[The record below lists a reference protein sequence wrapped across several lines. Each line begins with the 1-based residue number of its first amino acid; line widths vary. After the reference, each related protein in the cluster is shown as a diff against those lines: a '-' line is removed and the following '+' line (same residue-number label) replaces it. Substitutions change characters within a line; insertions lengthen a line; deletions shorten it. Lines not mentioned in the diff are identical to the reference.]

1 MLNVQN
7 LSVSYS
13 HLQVLWDVSLEVR
26 KGEIVTLIGS
36 NGSGKTTLV
45 SSIMGFVPVSSGT
58 ITFADTPITGLPT
71 YEIVHHHLNLV
82 PETRKLFGKM
92 TVREN
97 LMLGSYMNHKDF
109 DIEYIYSLFPILQ
122 ERQDQ
127 YAGTLSGGE
136 QQMLAIGRCLMSG
149 PEMIILDEPS
159 LGLSPKYVHT
169 VLDTISAL
177 NKEGLTILLVE
188 QNVKRAL
195 EISHRAYIIENGRI
209 VLSGPADKMLHDPH
223 VKEAYLGM

>member
-1 MLNVQN
+1 MLDVQN

>member
-71 YEIVHHHLNLV
+71 YEIVHHHLNLD

>member
-58 ITFADTPITGLPT
+58 ITFADMPITGLPT

-127 YAGTLSGGE
+127 YTGTLSGGE

>member
-1 MLNVQN
+1 MLKVEN

-13 HLQVLWDVSLEVR
+13 NLQVLWDVSIKVE
-26 KGEIVTLIGS
+26 KGEVVTLIGS
-36 NGSGKTTLV
+36 NGSGKSTLV
-45 SSIMGFVPVSSGT
+45 SSIMGFVPASGGR
-58 ITFADTPITGLPT
+58 IIFADNPITGLPT
-71 YEIVHHHLNLV
+71 YSIVHHHLNLV

-97 LMLGSYMNHKDF
+97 LMLGSYMNSGNYN
-109 DIEYIYSLFPILQ
+109 IEYIYSLFPVLK
-122 ERQDQ
+122 ERKDQ

-149 PEMIILDEPS
+149 PDMIILDEPS
-159 LGLSPKYVHT
+159 LGLSPKYVHN
-169 VLDTISAL
+169 VLNTISKL

-209 VLSGPADKMLHDPH
+209 VLSGTAESMLHDKH

>member
-1 MLNVQN
+1 MLDVQN

-13 HLQVLWDVSLEVR
+13 HLQVLWDVSLEVK

-45 SSIMGFVPVSSGT
+45 SSVMGFVPASSGT

-169 VLDTISAL
+169 VLDTINAL

-209 VLSGPADKMLHDPH
+209 VLSGSADKMLHDPH

>member
-1 MLNVQN
+1 MLDVQN

-58 ITFADTPITGLPT
+58 ITFADMPITGLPT

>member
-1 MLNVQN
+1 VLNVQN

-122 ERQDQ
+122 DRQDQ

>member
-58 ITFADTPITGLPT
+58 ITFADMPITGLPT

-122 ERQDQ
+122 DRQDQ

>member
-58 ITFADTPITGLPT
+58 ITFADMPITGLPT

-195 EISHRAYIIENGRI
+195 EISHRAYIIENGKI
-209 VLSGPADKMLHDPH
+209 VLTGPSESIMHDEH
-223 VKEAYLGM
+223 VKEVYLGM

>member
-1 MLNVQN
+1 VLNVQN

>member
-1 MLNVQN
+1 VLDVQN

-58 ITFADTPITGLPT
+58 ITFADMPITGLPT

-122 ERQDQ
+122 DRQDQ

-149 PEMIILDEPS
+149 PEMIILAEPS

>member
-1 MLNVQN
+1 MLNVHN
-7 LSVSYS
+7 LTVSYS
-13 HLQVLWDVSLEVR
+13 HLQVLWDVCLEVR

-45 SSIMGFVPVSSGT
+45 SSIMGFVPASSGT
-58 ITFADTPITGLPT
+58 ITFADAPITGLPT
-71 YEIVHHHLNLV
+71 YDIVHHHLNLV

-97 LMLGSYMNHKDF
+97 LMLGSYMNHKDY
-109 DIEYIYSLFPILQ
+109 DIDYIYSLFPILQ
-122 ERQDQ
+122 ERKDQ

-159 LGLSPKYVHT
+159 LGLSPKYVHN
-169 VLDTISAL
+169 VLDTIATL

-209 VLSGPADKMLHDPH
+209 VLSGPAEEIIHDSH

>member
-1 MLNVQN
+1 MLNIQN
-7 LSVSYS
+7 LTVSYS
-13 HLQVLWDVSLEVR
+13 HLQVLWDVSLEVK

-45 SSIMGFVPVSSGT
+45 SSVMGFVPASSGT

-169 VLDTISAL
+169 VLDTINAL

>member
-58 ITFADTPITGLPT
+58 ITFADMPITGLPT

>member
-1 MLNVQN
+1 MLDVQN

-58 ITFADTPITGLPT
+58 ITFADMPITGLPT

-122 ERQDQ
+122 DRQDQ

>member
-1 MLNVQN
+1 MLKVEN

-13 HLQVLWDVSLEVR
+13 NLQVLWDVSIKVE
-26 KGEIVTLIGS
+26 KGEVVTLIGS
-36 NGSGKTTLV
+36 NGSGKSTLV
-45 SSIMGFVPVSSGT
+45 SSIMGFVPASGGR
-58 ITFADTPITGLPT
+58 IIFADTPITRLPT
-71 YEIVHHHLNLV
+71 YSIVHHHLNLV

-97 LMLGSYMNHKDF
+97 LMLGSYMNSGNY
-109 DIEYIYSLFPILQ
+109 DIEYIYSLFPVLK
-122 ERQDQ
+122 ERKDQ

-149 PEMIILDEPS
+149 PDMIILDEPS
-159 LGLSPKYVHT
+159 LGLSPKYVHN
-169 VLDTISAL
+169 VLDTISKL

-209 VLSGPADKMLHDPH
+209 VLSGTAESMLHDKH

>member
-1 MLNVQN
+1 VLDVQN

-58 ITFADTPITGLPT
+58 ITFADMPITGLPT

-127 YAGTLSGGE
+127 YTGTLSGGE

>member
-1 MLNVQN
+1 VLKVEGV
-7 LSVSYS
+7 SVSYA
-13 HLQVLWDVSLEVR
+13 HLQVLWDVHLEVR

-36 NGSGKTTLV
+36 NGAGKSTLV
-45 SSIMGFVPVSSGT
+45 SSIMGFLPVKTGKIS
-58 ITFADTPITGLPT
+58 FADVSLIGLPT
-71 YEIVHHHLNLV
+71 YSIVHHHVNLV

-97 LMLGSYMNHKDF
+97 LMLGSYMNRNEQDL
-109 DIEYIYSLFPILQ
+109 EYMYSLFPVLH
-122 ERQDQ
+122 ERQNQ
-127 YAGTLSGGE
+127 LAGTLSGGE
-136 QQMLAIGRCLMSG
+136 QQMLAIGRCLMSR

-159 LGLSPKYVHT
+159 LGLSPKYVHNVLET
-169 VLDTISAL
+169 VSAL

-195 EISHRAYIIENGRI
+195 EISHRAYILENGRI
-209 VLSGPADKMLHDPH
+209 VLSGQAQDLLHDEH

>member
-1 MLNVQN
+1 MLKVEN

-13 HLQVLWDVSLEVR
+13 NLQVLWDVSIKVE
-26 KGEIVTLIGS
+26 KGEVVTLIGS
-36 NGSGKTTLV
+36 NGSGKSTLV
-45 SSIMGFVPVSSGT
+45 SSIMGFVPASGGR
-58 ITFADTPITGLPT
+58 IIFADTPITRLPT
-71 YEIVHHHLNLV
+71 YSIVHHHLNLV

-97 LMLGSYMNHKDF
+97 LMLGSYMNSGNY
-109 DIEYIYSLFPILQ
+109 DIEYIYSLFPVLK
-122 ERQDQ
+122 ERKDQ

-149 PEMIILDEPS
+149 PDMIILDEPS
-159 LGLSPKYVHT
+159 LGLSPKYVHN
-169 VLDTISAL
+169 VLNTISKL

-209 VLSGPADKMLHDPH
+209 VLSGTAESMLHDKH

>member
-1 MLNVQN
+1 VLNIQN
-7 LSVSYS
+7 LTVSYS
-13 HLQVLWDVSLEVR
+13 HLQVLWDVSLEVK

-58 ITFADTPITGLPT
+58 ITFADMPITGLPT

-122 ERQDQ
+122 DRQDQ

-195 EISHRAYIIENGRI
+195 EISHRAYIIEDGRI

>member
-1 MLNVQN
+1 VLNVQN

-58 ITFADTPITGLPT
+58 ITFADMPITGLPT

-122 ERQDQ
+122 DRQDQ

>member
-58 ITFADTPITGLPT
+58 ITFANTPITGLPT

>member
-1 MLNVQN
+1 LLNVEN

-13 HLQVLWDVSLEVR
+13 NLQVLWDVSLKVG

-36 NGSGKTTLV
+36 NGSGKSTLV
-45 SSIMGFVPVSSGT
+45 STIMGFVKASSGR
-58 ITFADTPITGLPT
+58 ITFADMPINGLPT
-71 YEIVHHHLNLV
+71 YSIVHYRLNMV

-97 LMLGSYMNHKDF
+97 LELGSYLNPGNC
-109 DIEYIYSLFPILQ
+109 DIEYIYSLFPVLK
-122 ERQDQ
+122 ERKDQ
-127 YAGTLSGGE
+127 HAGTLSGGE
-136 QQMLAIGRCLMSG
+136 QQMLAIGRCLMSD

-159 LGLSPKYVHT
+159 LGLSPKYVHN
-169 VLDTISAL
+169 VLETISKL

-209 VLSGPADKMLHDPH
+209 VLTGPSESIMHDEH
-223 VKEAYLGM
+223 VKEVYLGM

>member
-1 MLNVQN
+1 MLNIQN
-7 LSVSYS
+7 LTVSYS
-13 HLQVLWDVSLEVR
+13 HLQVLWDVSLEVK

-58 ITFADTPITGLPT
+58 ITFADMPITGLPT

-122 ERQDQ
+122 DRQDQ

-195 EISHRAYIIENGRI
+195 EISHRAYIIEDGRI

>member
-1 MLNVQN
+1 MLDVQN

-122 ERQDQ
+122 DRQDQ

>member
-1 MLNVQN
+1 MLDVQN

-58 ITFADTPITGLPT
+58 ITFADMPITGLPT

-122 ERQDQ
+122 DRQDQ

-149 PEMIILDEPS
+149 PDDHP
-159 LGLSPKYVHT
+159 
-169 VLDTISAL
+169 
-177 NKEGLTILLVE
+177 
-188 QNVKRAL
+188 
-195 EISHRAYIIENGRI
+195 
-209 VLSGPADKMLHDPH
+209 
-223 VKEAYLGM
+223 

>member
-1 MLNVQN
+1 VLDVQN

-58 ITFADTPITGLPT
+58 ITFADMPITGLPT

-122 ERQDQ
+122 DRQDQ

>member
-1 MLNVQN
+1 M
-7 LSVSYS
+7 
-13 HLQVLWDVSLEVR
+13 
-26 KGEIVTLIGS
+26 
-36 NGSGKTTLV
+36 
-45 SSIMGFVPVSSGT
+45 
-58 ITFADTPITGLPT
+58 PITGLPT

-122 ERQDQ
+122 DRQDQ

>member
-1 MLNVQN
+1 VLNVQN

-58 ITFADTPITGLPT
+58 ITFADMPITGLPT

>member
-122 ERQDQ
+122 DRQDQ